1 MFHQS
6 LLAFLLFYFYS
17 IVCLLQLR
25 NDPYFR
31 VQQSSRTTF
40 FMKQEYRLFRS
51 SRTST
56 SNCVHQNNRIVT
68 FVFSRTTWFLYL
80 YTYLHFCS
88 LVTQGNLISFYW
100 LHILFGRP
108 SLRSLSTKEDFLYL
122 CPQGGIGRS
131 YLCSLGTQVYPPS
144 VPWAHTDTDRFILL
158 LFPEHTLTGL
168 SSLCSLSTHW
178 QVYPPSVRWGPR
190 EVLHLFTDDA
200 VRSYLYSMRSQ
211 CDL

>member
-1 MFHQS
+1 MANFDAYRSRFFLECISENDTFLPISFIMFHQS

-56 SNCVHQNNRIVT
+56 SNCVHQNNRIFT
-68 FVFSRTTWFLYL
+68 FVFSRTTRFLYL

-88 LVTQGNLISFYW
+88 LVTQGNLISDCIFY
-100 LHILFGRP
+100 
-108 SLRSLSTKEDFLYL
+108 
-122 CPQGGIGRS
+122 
-131 YLCSLGTQVYPPS
+131 LGDPPS
-144 VPWAHTDTDRFILL
+144 VH
-158 LFPEHTLTGL
+158 
-168 SSLCSLSTHW
+168 
-178 QVYPPSVRWGPR
+178 
-190 EVLHLFTDDA
+190 
-200 VRSYLYSMRSQ
+200 
-211 CDL
+211 